1 MNKFPYLSEEKQK
14 QDIMKKLLLTIIVA
28 ILAIPQLRADKG
40 MWLLQLMRQQNLE
53 DNMRKL
59 GLQISVDEIYSPE
72 APSIK
77 DAIGIFG
84 GGCTGEVV
92 SPNGLVVTNHHCGF
106 GFIQQ
111 LSTVEHNYLQNGFW
125 SQSYEEELPCEDIGF
140 TFVVKITDV
149 TDEINSR
156 IASGKITEEQSFSR
170 GELAKI
176 GKELFDAD
184 NIEGKKYMYPQ
195 LLPYFEANKY
205 YLVYYKKYTDVRLV
219 GTPPFAIGKFG
230 GETDNWM
237 WPRHTGDFS
246 VFRIY
251 GDKDGNPAAY
261 SKDNVPLKTPKHLN
275 ISIAGTEQGDFAMIM
290 GFPGSTSRYLTAEEV
305 EQRMYQKNEPRIA
318 MRDVTLKIIREE
330 MEKSE
335 DINIKYASKLAR
347 ISNYW
352 KNSIG
357 MNKAIIDNKV
367 LETKLREESDF
378 KAWAKSIGS
387 SEYANVVEQINACV
401 REMNRTQYLTTLT
414 SELIGNVEFFARNL
428 SDGNKKMF
436 DTPEKVG
443 EQMKSLYSWLH
454 NRDYIHNIDRRI
466 AKEVLPL
473 YFELTKPE
481 ERNDYL
487 NEVEKKYKGKLAK
500 YIDEV
505 YDNSILANEKNLKKF
520 LKKPSLKKMESDPAY
535 KLRTAILSVQREL
548 SKKNSEFAKRM
559 NPLHKTY
566 LKGLMEKANGA
577 PMAPDANFTMRMT
590 YGSVKPY
597 QPKDGVTYNHYT
609 TLKGVMEKE
618 NPKSSEFIVPARLK
632 ELYERK
638 DYGDYAL
645 PNGEM
650 PVAFLTT
657 NDITGGNSGSGV
669 LNSKGELIG
678 LAFDGNWES
687 LSGDINFDN
696 DKQRCINVDIRY
708 VLFVI
713 EKFGGCKRLIDEMK
727 IVK

>member
-1 MNKFPYLSEEKQK
+1 
-14 QDIMKKLLLTIIVA
+14 MKKIVLTTLVA
-28 ILAIPQLRADKG
+28 LLAITQLRADKG

-53 DNMRKL
+53 DQMRKL
-59 GLQISVDEIYSPE
+59 GLQISADDIYSPD
-72 APSIK
+72 APSLK

-125 SQSYEEELPCEDIGF
+125 SQSNEEELPCENIGF

-156 IASGKITEEQSFSR
+156 IASGKITEEQSFNR
-170 GELAKI
+170 TELAKI

-251 GDKDGNPAAY
+251 GDKEGNPAAY

-275 ISIAGTEQGDFAMIM
+275 ISIAGFEQGDYAMIM

-305 EQRMYQKNEPRIA
+305 KQRMYQKNEPRIA

-367 LETKLREESDF
+367 LETKLQEEATF
-378 KAWAKSIGS
+378 KAWAKSIGNN
-387 SEYANVVEQINACV
+387 EYANVVEQINACV
-401 REMNRTQYLTTLT
+401 EEMNRTQYLTMLT
-414 SELIGNVEFFARNL
+414 SELLGNVEFFSRNL
-428 SDGNKKMF
+428 SDSNKKMF
-436 DTPEKVG
+436 DTPEKIS

-505 YDNSILANEKNLKKF
+505 YDNSILASEKNLNKF

-548 SKKNSEFAKRM
+548 SKKNSEFAKKM

-645 PNGEM
+645 ANGEM

-669 LNSKGELIG
+669 LNSRGELIG

>member
-1 MNKFPYLSEEKQK
+1 
-14 QDIMKKLLLTIIVA
+14 MKKLFLTIVLVLFA
-28 ILAIPQLRADKG
+28 LPQLKADKG

-53 DNMRKL
+53 DQMRKL
-59 GLQISVDEIYSPE
+59 GLQIGVDEIYSPN
-72 APSIK
+72 APSLK

-92 SPNGLVVTNHHCGF
+92 SPNGLVITNHHCGF
-106 GFIQQ
+106 SFIQQ
-111 LSTVEHNYLQNGFW
+111 LSSVEHNYLQNGFW
-125 SQSYEEELPCEDIGF
+125 SQSNTEELPCEGLGF
-140 TFVVKITDV
+140 TFVVNIKDV

-156 IASGKITEEQSFSR
+156 VANGKLTVEQSFNR

-184 NIEGKKYMYPQ
+184 NIEGKKHLYPQ

-261 SKDNVPLKTPKHLN
+261 SKENVPLSTPKHLN
-275 ISIAGTEQGDFAMIM
+275 ISIAGFDYGDFAMIM
-290 GFPGSTSRYLTAEEV
+290 GFPGSTSRYLTADEV
-305 EQRMYQKNEPRIA
+305 KQRMYQKNEPRIA
-318 MRDVTLKIIREE
+318 MRDLSLKVIREE
-330 MEKSE
+330 MAKSE

-357 MNKAIIDNKV
+357 MNKAIVDNKV
-367 LETKLREESDF
+367 IETKLQEEAAF
-378 KAWAKSIGS
+378 KAWAEGLGN
-387 SEYANVVEQINACV
+387 SEYANVVEQINKCV
-401 REMNRTQYLTTLT
+401 AEMNRTQYLTMLT
-414 SELIGNVEFFARNL
+414 NELVGNVEFFSRNL
-428 SDGNKKMF
+428 SDRNKNIF

-443 EQMKSLYSWLH
+443 EKMQSLYSWLH
-454 NRDYIHNIDRRI
+454 NRDYVHAIDRRI
-466 AKEVLPL
+466 AKELLPL

-481 ERNDYL
+481 ERDEYL
-487 NEVEKKYKGKLAK
+487 NSVEKKYKGKLEK

-505 YDNSILANEKNLKKF
+505 YDNSILASEKNLNKF
-520 LKKPSLKKMESDPAY
+520 LKKPTLKNFEKDLAQQ
-535 KLRTAILSVQREL
+535 LRTAILALQSKL
-548 SKKNSEFAKRM
+548 SQKNAEFAKRI

-566 LKGLMEKANGA
+566 LKGLMEKADGT
-577 PMAPDANFTMRMT
+577 PMAPDANSTMRMT
-590 YGSVKPY
+590 YGSVKSY

-632 ELYERK
+632 ELYEK
-638 DYGDYAL
+638 KEYGDYAL

-687 LSGDINFDN
+687 LSGDINFDA

-708 VLFVI
+708 VLFII
-713 EKFGGCKRLIDEMK
+713 EKYGNCKRLIEEMN

>member
-1 MNKFPYLSEEKQK
+1 
-14 QDIMKKLLLTIIVA
+14 MKKLLLTIIVA
-28 ILAIPQLRADKG
+28 TLAIPQLRADKG

-106 GFIQQ
+106 SFIQQ

-156 IASGKITEEQSFSR
+156 IASGKITEEQSFNR

-237 WPRHTGDFS
+237 WPRDTGDFS
-246 VFRIY
+246 MFRIY

-261 SKDNVPLKTPKHLN
+261 SKDNVPLKTPKHLS

-290 GFPGSTSRYLTAEEV
+290 GFPGTTSRYLTAKEV

-367 LETKLREESDF
+367 LETKLQEEADF
-378 KAWAKSIGS
+378 KAWAKSIGN
-387 SEYANVVEQINACV
+387 SEYVNVVEQINACV
-401 REMNRTQYLTTLT
+401 EEMNRTQYLTMLT
-414 SELIGNVEFFARNL
+414 SELLGNVEFFSRNL

-454 NRDYIHNIDRRI
+454 NRDYIHDIDRRI

-505 YDNSILANEKNLKKF
+505 YDNSILANEKNLNKF
-520 LKKPSLKKMESDPAY
+520 LKKPSLKKMESDLAY

-708 VLFVI
+708 VLFVV

>member
-1 MNKFPYLSEEKQK
+1 
-14 QDIMKKLLLTIIVA
+14 MKKLLLTIIVA
-28 ILAIPQLRADKG
+28 TFAIPQLRADKG

-106 GFIQQ
+106 SFIQQ

-156 IASGKITEEQSFSR
+156 IASGKITEEQSFNR

-246 VFRIY
+246 MFRIY

-261 SKDNVPLKTPKHLN
+261 SKDNVPLKTPKHLS

-290 GFPGSTSRYLTAEEV
+290 GFPGTTSRYLTAKEV

-367 LETKLREESDF
+367 LETKLQEEADF
-378 KAWAKSIGS
+378 KAWAKSIGN
-387 SEYANVVEQINACV
+387 SEYVNVVEQINACV
-401 REMNRTQYLTTLT
+401 EEMNRTQYLTMLT
-414 SELIGNVEFFARNL
+414 SELLGNVEFFSRNL

-505 YDNSILANEKNLKKF
+505 YDNSILANEKNLNKF
-520 LKKPSLKKMESDPAY
+520 LKKPSLKKMESDLAY

-657 NDITGGNSGSGV
+657 NDLTGGNSGSGV

-708 VLFVI
+708 VLFVV

>member
-1 MNKFPYLSEEKQK
+1 
-14 QDIMKKLLLTIIVA
+14 MKKLFLTIILA
-28 ILAIPQLRADKG
+28 LLAIPQLRADKG

-53 DNMRKL
+53 DQMRKL
-59 GLQISVDEIYSPE
+59 GLQISVDDIYSPD
-72 APSIK
+72 APSLK

-84 GGCTGEVV
+84 GGCTGEIV
-92 SPNGLVVTNHHCGF
+92 SPNGLVITNHHCGF
-106 GFIQQ
+106 SHIQQ
-111 LSTVEHNYLQNGFW
+111 LSSVEHNYLQNGFW
-125 SQSYEEELPCEDIGF
+125 SRSNDEELPCKDLSF
-140 TFVVKITDV
+140 TFVVKIKDV
-149 TDEINSR
+149 TEEINSR
-156 IASGKITEEQSFSR
+156 IAEGKITEEQSFNR
-170 GELAKI
+170 NELAKI

-184 NIEGKKYMYPQ
+184 NVEGKKHLYPQ
-195 LLPYFEANKY
+195 LLPYFAANKY

-251 GDKDGNPAAY
+251 GDKDGNPSAY
-261 SKDNVPLKTPKHLN
+261 SKENIPIKTPKHLN
-275 ISIAGTEQGDFAMIM
+275 ISIAGFDYGDFAMIM

-305 EQRMYQKNEPRIA
+305 KQRMYQSNEPRIA
-318 MRDVTLKIIREE
+318 MRDLSLKIIREE
-330 MEKSE
+330 MQKSE

-357 MNKAIIDNKV
+357 MNKAIVDNKV
-367 LETKLREESDF
+367 IETKLQEETTF
-378 KAWAKSIGS
+378 KAWANSIGNS
-387 SEYANVVEQINACV
+387 KYANVVEEINKCV
-401 REMNRTQYLTTLT
+401 NEINRTQYLSTLT
-414 SELIGNVEFFARNL
+414 NELIGNVEFFARNI
-428 SDGNKKMF
+428 SDRNKNIF
-436 DTPEKVG
+436 DTPEKVN
-443 EQMKSLYSWLH
+443 EKMQSLYSWLH
-454 NRDYIHNIDRRI
+454 NRDYVHNIDRRI

-473 YFELTKPE
+473 YFKLTKAE
-481 ERNDYL
+481 ERDEYF
-487 NEVEKKYKGKLAK
+487 NEIEKRYKGNFEK
-500 YIDEV
+500 YVDYV
-505 YDNSILANEKNLKKF
+505 YDKSILANEKNLNKF
-520 LKKPSLKKMESDPAY
+520 LKKPTLKKFEKDPAQL
-535 KLRTAILSVQREL
+535 LRTAILASQSKL
-548 SKKNSEFAKRM
+548 SKKNSEYAKKI

-566 LKGLMEKANGA
+566 LKGLMEKAAGS

-590 YGSVKPY
+590 YGSVKSY

-618 NPKSSEFIVPARLK
+618 NPNSSEFIVPARLK
-632 ELYERK
+632 ELYEKK
-638 DYGDYAL
+638 DYGEYAL
-645 PNGEM
+645 PDGEM

-696 DKQRCINVDIRY
+696 NLQRCINVDIRY
-708 VLFVI
+708 VLFII
-713 EKFGGCKRLIDEMK
+713 EKYGNCKRLIDEMN

>member
-1 MNKFPYLSEEKQK
+1 
-14 QDIMKKLLLTIIVA
+14 MKKLLLTIIVA
-28 ILAIPQLRADKG
+28 TLAIPQLRADKG

-106 GFIQQ
+106 SFIQQ

-156 IASGKITEEQSFSR
+156 IASGKITEEQSFNR

-246 VFRIY
+246 MFRIY

-261 SKDNVPLKTPKHLN
+261 SKDNVPLKTPKHLS

-290 GFPGSTSRYLTAEEV
+290 GFPGTTSRYLTAKEV

-367 LETKLREESDF
+367 LETKLQEEADF
-378 KAWAKSIGS
+378 KAWAKSIGN
-387 SEYANVVEQINACV
+387 SEYVNVVEQINACV
-401 REMNRTQYLTTLT
+401 EEMNRTQYLTMLT
-414 SELIGNVEFFARNL
+414 SELLGNVEFFSRNL
-428 SDGNKKMF
+428 CDGNKKMF

-505 YDNSILANEKNLKKF
+505 YDNSILANEKNLNKF
-520 LKKPSLKKMESDPAY
+520 LKKPSLKKMESDLAY

-708 VLFVI
+708 VLFVV

>member
-1 MNKFPYLSEEKQK
+1 
-14 QDIMKKLLLTIIVA
+14 MKKLILTLFVA
-28 ILAIPQLRADKG
+28 AIAATQTYADKG

-53 DNMRKL
+53 DQMKKL
-59 GLQISVDEIYSPE
+59 GLQINVDDIYSPS

-84 GGCTGEVV
+84 GGCTGEII
-92 SPNGLVVTNHHCGF
+92 SPNGLVITNHHCGF

-111 LSTVEHNYLQNGFW
+111 LSTVEHNYLHNGFW
-125 SQSYEEELPCEDIGF
+125 SQNNEQELPCKEIAF

-156 IASGKITEEQSFSR
+156 IANGKLTEEQSFNR
-170 GELAKI
+170 NELAKI

-219 GTPPFAIGKFG
+219 ATPPFAIGKFG

-251 GDKDGNPAAY
+251 ADKNGNPAEY
-261 SKDNVPLKTPKHLN
+261 SKENVPLSTPKYLN
-275 ISIAGTEQGDFAMIM
+275 ISIAGFDKGDFAMIM
-290 GFPGSTSRYLTAEEV
+290 GFPGSTSRYLTADEV
-305 EQRMYQKNEPRIA
+305 KQRMYQKNEPRIA
-318 MRDVTLKIIREE
+318 MRDVTLNIIREE

-335 DINIKYASKLAR
+335 DISIKYASKLAR

-367 LETKLREESDF
+367 IETKLAEEADF
-378 KAWAKSIGS
+378 KAWAQQKGNTA
-387 SEYANVVEQINACV
+387 YANVIEQINACV
-401 REMNRTQYLTTLT
+401 EEMNRTQYLTTLT
-414 SELIGNVEFFARNL
+414 SELIGNTEFLARNL
-428 SDGNKKMF
+428 HENNKKLF
-436 DTPEKVG
+436 DTPEKVE
-443 EQMKSLYSWLH
+443 EQMRSLYSWLH
-454 NRDYIHNIDRRI
+454 NRDYDHNIDRRI

-473 YFELTKPE
+473 YYKLTKAE
-481 ERNDYL
+481 ERHPYL
-487 NEVEKKYKGKLAK
+487 NEIEKKYKGNLEK

-505 YDNSILANEKNLKKF
+505 YDNSILSNEKNLNKF
-520 LKKPSLKKMESDPAY
+520 LKKPTAKKFEKDPAMQ
-535 KLRTAILSVQREL
+535 LRSAILATQSEL
-548 SKKNSEFAKRM
+548 SGKNREFAKKM

-566 LKGLMEKANGA
+566 LKGLMEKAEGT

-618 NPKSSEFIVPARLK
+618 NPNSSEFIVPTRLK
-632 ELYERK
+632 ELYEQK
-638 DYGDYAL
+638 EYGDYAL
-645 PNGEM
+645 ENGEM

-669 LNSKGELIG
+669 LNSRGELIG

-713 EKFGGCKRLIDEMK
+713 EKFGNCKRLIDEMN

>member
-1 MNKFPYLSEEKQK
+1 
-14 QDIMKKLLLTIIVA
+14 MKKLLLTIIVA
-28 ILAIPQLRADKG
+28 TLAIPQLRADKG

-106 GFIQQ
+106 SFIQQ

-170 GELAKI
+170 AELAKI

-387 SEYANVVEQINACV
+387 SEYANVVERINACV

-436 DTPEKVG
+436 DTPEKFA
-443 EQMKSLYSWLH
+443 EQMQSYYSWLH
-454 NRDYIHNIDRRI
+454 NRDYIHDIDRRI

-473 YFELTKPE
+473 YFELTKSE
-481 ERNDYL
+481 ERDSYL
-487 NEVEKKYKGKLAK
+487 NEVEKKYKGNFAK

-520 LKKPSLKKMESDPAY
+520 LKKPSLKKMESDPVY

-618 NPKSSEFIVPARLK
+618 NPKSSEFIVPDRLK
-632 ELYERK
+632 ELYDRK